1 MVDPFRGV
9 SGLDSGLARS
19 YVRRMLIR
27 FILGVVTTVATLALI
42 FAFPPVLVV
51 LLGGGG
57 VAFGWWGAREL
68 RAGRR
73 GFRSI
78 FAVCLAPALVLA
90 ALIGVFAFAPVNGPS
105 PRPSNAVN
113 ASHQ

>member
-1 MVDPFRGV
+1 VVEPFRRV
-9 SGLDSGLARS
+9 SGVDGGPARS
-19 YVRRMLIR
+19 YAWRMLIR
-27 FILGVVTTVATLALI
+27 FILGVVTTVATVALI
-42 FAFPPVLVV
+42 FAFPTVLVV

-78 FAVCLAPALVLA
+78 FAVCLAPTLVLA
-90 ALIGVFAFAPVNGPS
+90 ALIGVFAFAPVGGPS
-105 PRPSNAVN
+105 PQPSNAVN
-113 ASHQ
+113 ISHQ